1 MMQAGIAR
9 QPPGQFHA
17 RLPRHLDIEQQ
28 HVKTLRTKQHPGL
41 GRVGRFVHYGLRSFG
56 QLGEQAAQAAAG
68 QRFVV
73 NDEHVHS
80 GKRNRARQRAR
91 PSSTTSP

>member
-1 MMQAGIAR
+1 
-9 QPPGQFHA
+9 
-17 RLPRHLDIEQQ
+17 
-28 HVKTLRTKQHPGL
+28 LRG
-41 GRVGRFVHYGLRSFG
+41 FG